1 MKRSMALILGTAAT
15 LVAAAANAADVA
27 PGDVKFEDGA
37 VSASLTGAPGDAAE
51 GGAIAGDK
59 GRGNCVACHK
69 ISALPKVAWQ
79 GEIGP
84 ALDGAGSRWTEAQLR
99 GIVANAKIMFEGS
112 MMPSFY
118 KVDGFIRPGEE
129 FTGNAATVIT
139 PLLSAQEIE
148 DVVAFLATLKE

>member
-1 MKRSMALILGTAAT
+1 MKRSMALILGTAAA
-15 LVAAAANAADVA
+15 LAAVAANGAETA

-37 VSASLTGAPGDAAE
+37 VSASLTGVAGDAAQ
-51 GGAIAGDK
+51 GAAIVGDRA
-59 GRGNCVACHK
+59 RGNCVACHQVA
-69 ISALPKVAWQ
+69 ALPKIAWH

-129 FTGNAATVIT
+129 FTGDAATVIT
-139 PLLSAQEIE
+139 PLLKAQEIE